1 MSKISIGI
9 VDSGIGNIS
18 SLYSALTITGYKVT
32 VTDDTNV
39 LDKVDVILLPG
50 VGAFAPVIKLYDAK
64 GISDYIRM
72 SALKNRPI
80 IGICLGMQLLT
91 DSSEE
96 SIFCKGLGVIP
107 GKVVPI
113 ENARWHIGWNVLKP
127 SGSSK
132 FLRYDM
138 GASVY
143 FNHGFQ
149 YKGDKKYHVAVAE
162 FVNDITAIIK
172 HKNLLGFQFH
182 PEKSQDAGRYILQN
196 SIEEL
201 MNAK

>member
-18 SLYSALTITGYKVT
+18 SLYSALTITGYKVK
-32 VTDDTNV
+32 VTDDPIV

-50 VGAFAPVIKLYDAK
+50 VGAFAAVMNLYDAK
-64 GISDYIRM
+64 GISDYIRTA
-72 SALKNRPI
+72 SLENRPI

-91 DSSEE
+91 GSSEE
-96 SIFCKGLGVIP
+96 STQCKGLGVIP
-107 GKVVPI
+107 GNVVRI
-113 ENARWHIGWNVLKP
+113 ENSRWHIGWNVLKP

-132 FLRYDM
+132 FLTHDM

-149 YKGDKKYHVAVAE
+149 YKGDKKYHVSVAE
-162 FVNDITAIIK
+162 YVDDIPAIIK
-172 HKNLLGFQFH
+172 HKNLVGFQFH

-196 SIEEL
+196 SIAKL
-201 MNAK
+201 MNAT